1 MRECATFRPFP
12 SHATPRGVRE
22 FFDEIF
28 RILGERPRPIEVV
41 VDFSEAEL
49 EKAITLDFEAG
60 EPVFRQDGRNA
71 AHARLGGRWLA
82 EHDIP
87 LVLSRRKSRFFLV
100 PVEGDRIRVRPKMPK
115 MWYNVGMINLERSC
129 NT

>member
-12 SHATPRGVRE
+12 IHATPRGVRE

-28 RILGERPRPIEVV
+28 GMLGERPRPIEVV
-41 VDFSEAEL
+41 LDFGEAEL
-49 EKAITLDFEAG
+49 KQPIILDFEAG
-60 EPVFRQDGRNA
+60 EPVFRQEGRNA

-87 LVLSRRKSRFFLV
+87 LVLSRRKSRFSLV
-100 PVEGDRIRVRPKMPK
+100 PVEGDRIRVHPKTPK
-115 MWYNVGMINLERSC
+115 MWYNTTVINFERSR
-129 NT
+129 NI